1 MPTPLTTVKIELH
14 KNKKVKKQKNFLQK
28 TSPAL
33 SIMLSVV
40 LISVIVLFSIGVTT
54 IVVDSARQGANV
66 KQGTTAYYAAEAG
79 IEQALWVNKKLTDT
93 GSSIGANTNGNFDS
107 ATTFKIQGT
116 PKNFTEQTVNGKY
129 IVPFPWT
136 GNAPWHG
143 EASVPQGGCNPE
155 KPPTRTGTGS
165 SKTFKGIGIAGAEVT
180 LYEIDHPCNWNRL
193 KVGEKATIPLYSINT
208 ATSPATITNYDDF
221 RLRIRLPCKEGAE
234 ICAPQDRLEL
244 NCFDKGDD
252 EKKCVGAG
260 IQAAK
265 DKYRG
270 EIVMLWEINAE
281 GASLGES
288 YSMTPLEDIDTSSAL
303 NFYGSTDTQLYEN
316 RINEKRKSA
325 NCNPAALDL
334 NCYTMLNLQSDSAD
348 GTNAYPVV
356 DPSGSQIDSGSK
368 VIKQFLMD
376 YLHPVMNLSVVG
388 NLIGCQGKNS
398 CAVTDY
404 QGSSGYP
411 YNVPYIEYQVILDQA
426 SGSLLPTNKE
436 NVISAEGQSGPFD
449 QTIQVKVP
457 HDNSSLEYVIQQ

>member
-1 MPTPLTTVKIELH
+1 
-14 KNKKVKKQKNFLQK
+14 
-28 TSPAL
+28 
-33 SIMLSVV
+33 MLSVV

-66 KQGTTAYYAAEAG
+66 RQGTTAYYAAEAG

-93 GSSIGANTNGNFDS
+93 GASIGANTNGNFDS

-116 PKNFTEQTVNGKY
+116 PQNFTEQTVNGKY
-129 IVPFPWT
+129 IIPFPWT

-143 EASVPQGGCNPE
+143 QASVPQGGCNPE

-165 SKTFKGIGIAGAEVT
+165 SKTFTGTGIAGADVT
-180 LYEIDHPCNWNRL
+180 LYEIDHPCNWNKL
-193 KVGEKATIPLYSINT
+193 KVGEKATVPLYSINPT
-208 ATSPATITNYDDF
+208 TGIVTNYDDF

-234 ICAPQDRLEL
+234 ICAPNDRLEL
-244 NCFDKGDD
+244 NCFDKGED
-252 EKKCVGAG
+252 EKKCVGSG
-260 IQAAK
+260 PQAIK

-270 EIVMLWEINAE
+270 EIVMLWEINAD
-281 GASLGES
+281 GATPGES
-288 YSMTPLEDIDTSSAL
+288 YSMTPLEEINDLSPP
-303 NFYGSTDTQLYEN
+303 NFWGTNDTQLYES

-348 GTNAYPVV
+348 GTNAYPVSN
-356 DPSGSQIDSGSK
+356 PSGSQIDSGTK
-368 VIKQFLMD
+368 VIKQFLSD
-376 YLHPVMNLSVVG
+376 YSHPVMNLSVVG

-404 QGSSGYP
+404 QGSAGYP
-411 YNVPYIEYQVILDQA
+411 YNVPYIEYQVILDKA
-426 SGSLLPTNKE
+426 SDSLLPTNKE